1 MGATMKR
8 RGIITILMAMVLA
21 TGVAGCGGGGAKAQT
36 ELTTTTVG
44 QQLLDLQKAYEAG
57 AISKEEYEKEKQKI
71 LSGK

>member
-1 MGATMKR
+1 MKR
-8 RGIITILMAMVLA
+8 HGIIAVIVAMALGF
-21 TGVAGCGGGGAKAQT
+21 GVAGCGGGGAKAQT

-57 AISKEEYEKEKQKI
+57 ALSKQEYEKEKQKI